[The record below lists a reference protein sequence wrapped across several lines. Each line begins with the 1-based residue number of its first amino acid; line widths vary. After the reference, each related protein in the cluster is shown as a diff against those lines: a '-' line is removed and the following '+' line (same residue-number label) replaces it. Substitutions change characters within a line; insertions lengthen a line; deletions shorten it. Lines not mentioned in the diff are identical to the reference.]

1 MINKQNTIG
10 DNTRS
15 EDTASMHSD
24 RDDSSEGD
32 AISDVEVES
41 PLCECDINK
50 FHDSHIVLQQL
61 SRDDKYRILTTEPNS
76 DPSANT
82 RTRPYQT
89 SSLRQVQPSW
99 MKQYPWL
106 HYSKFA
112 DGAFCRACALF
123 APSTVSGQDLG

>member
-32 AISDVEVES
+32 ARSEVEVES
-41 PLCECDINK
+41 PLIECDISK
-50 FHDSHIVLQQL
+50 LQDSHIVLQQL
-61 SRDDKYRILTTEPNS
+61 SRDDKYRILTIEPNS
-76 DPSANT
+76 DPLSYP

-89 SSLRQVQPSW
+89 SSFRQFQPSW
-99 MKQYPWL
+99 MKQTPVCITACL
-106 HYSKFA
+106 QTVLSA
-112 DGAFCRACALF
+112 VRVPCLLRAMLVARI
-123 APSTVSGQDLG
+123 

>member
-32 AISDVEVES
+32 ARSEVEVES
-41 PLCECDINK
+41 PLIECDISK
-50 FHDSHIVLQQL
+50 LQDSHIILQQL

-76 DPSANT
+76 DPSSYT
-82 RTRPYQT
+82 CTKPVCLD
-89 SSLRQVQPSW
+89 SFS
-99 MKQYPWL
+99 
-106 HYSKFA
+106 HH
-112 DGAFCRACALF
+112 G
-123 APSTVSGQDLG
+123 